1 MIPTTFEYTV
11 PDTLADAVASLAADP
26 GNVALAGGN
35 GLLTLLKRGELFP
48 ATVVDL
54 RKLDVLRG
62 LKVASDGRLVIG
74 ALTTLT
80 ELADDPKVRAAHGN
94 GALGDVLAVTGDPQ
108 ARNRATIGGT
118 IASAAPGSDLAA
130 ALLIMTATVDV
141 VGPDGS
147 RVIKADDLYSGATAL
162 GRGELIT
169 AVHVAPAEPGSAYVR
184 LPDRATMH
192 AMCGVAVTVALGID
206 GAVNRCRVATTGT
219 SGRPSRLG
227 GLESAVLA
235 TYPPIHV
242 PVPDG
247 LTFVDDA
254 LASGEYR
261 RQMTSTL
268 AERAF
273 AKAVERARNA

>member
-1 MIPTTFEYTV
+1 VIPTTFDYIA
-11 PDTLADAVASLAADP
+11 PNTLADAVEILAADP
-26 GNVALAGGN
+26 ANVALAGGN
-35 GLLTLLKRGELFP
+35 GLITLLQRRELLP

-62 LKVASDGRLVIG
+62 LRLASNGRLWIG
-74 ALTTLT
+74 AMTTLT
-80 ELADDPKVRAAHGN
+80 ELADDPRVRAAHGN

-130 ALLIMTATVDV
+130 ALLVTAATVDV
-141 VGPDGS
+141 MGPEGS
-147 RVIKADDLYSGATAL
+147 RVITSGDLYSGVTSL
-162 GRGELIT
+162 GHGELIT
-169 AVHVAPAEPGSAYVR
+169 GVHVAPAEPGSAYVR
-184 LPDRATMH
+184 LTARATMH
-192 AMCGVAVTVALGID
+192 ALCGVAVTVALGMD
-206 GAVNRCRVATTGT
+206 GAVSRCRIAVTGT
-219 SGRPSRLG
+219 STRPVRLT

-235 TYPPIHV
+235 THPPIRV
-242 PVPDG
+242 PIPDAS
-247 LTFVDDA
+247 TFADDA

-273 AKAVERARNA
+273 DRAVQRARNA